1 MLELRFHG
9 RGGQGVVVGST
20 ILGKAFFY
28 DGNNAQFFPEFG
40 VERRGA
46 PVQAFLRVSD
56 EKIRCRYNI
65 YEPDHIILFDML
77 LLSTVDVTQGLKDN
91 GWILINSKKPPEEF
105 SLNRNYRVATID
117 ADGISLKHGL
127 GTEAAPI
134 INAAMTG
141 AFARIIGSISEES
154 LVRAVRESVPARLDQ
169 NEAAAREA
177 FNGVKILGMG
187 SDCIGRDCTGRDCT
201 ENENRVQIRKRIAV
215 AGRNIGQHAI

>member
-28 DGNNAQFFPEFG
+28 DGNNVQFFPEFG

-46 PVQAFLRVSD
+46 PVQAFLRVAN

-77 LLSTVDVTQGLKDN
+77 LLNTVNVTEGLKDN
-91 GWILINSKKPPEEF
+91 GWILVNSKKLPEELKL
-105 SLNRNYRVATID
+105 SRNYRIATID

-127 GTEAAPI
+127 GAEAAPI

-141 AFARIIGSISEES
+141 AFAGIIGSISEES

-169 NEAAAREA
+169 NEAAAIEA
-177 FNGVKILGMG
+177 FHEVKILETG
-187 SDCIGRDCTGRDCT
+187 SDCIGREDRIQKGS
-201 ENENRVQIRKRIAV
+201 RIAV
-215 AGRNIGQHAI
+215 AGSNIGKHAV